1 VRLAQYVKER
11 DLANDR
17 HHALIERNA
26 RGAACS
32 LLAILLMA
40 VAQQSQEQGRR
51 GARRALWA
59 FVAERSLPRAWWR
72 VRAKTFQGP
81 LAEMESGTA
90 RQLQEGIVLLFLA
103 VRCVHLGQA
112 GVDLALAGRTYTIEW
127 LALALA
133 VLCAVE
139 SLAVAAVVL
148 GPRARRLTARAILAD
163 AAFGVVGLGVMA
175 LATTSGPGRAGSLN
189 WMLPYTV
196 ATATGLGA
204 LAAGDLVDRS
214 AAGASL
220 ASLVDRSSPGA
231 SPAGVLH
238 QRVRSVLARL
248 WPLALALGLG
258 GAYVASAYLPHRLG
272 EDQVGQIWG
281 NAANYPGFF
290 LVGAFTVGA
299 ARFGVRAIS
308 ARNAEL
314 SEATAQ
320 VAQEMLLR
328 EVEAEIFSPAL
339 ALLDRVVDLEDGE
352 VPDDIRRE
360 AGQLISM
367 IDAVEPRDRTG
378 SLEASEEARG

>member
-1 VRLAQYVKER
+1 
-11 DLANDR
+11 
-17 HHALIERNA
+17 
-26 RGAACS
+26 
-32 LLAILLMA
+32 
-40 VAQQSQEQGRR
+40 
-51 GARRALWA
+51 
-59 FVAERSLPRAWWR
+59 

-127 LALALA
+127 LALTLA
-133 VLCAVE
+133 ALCAVE
-139 SLAVAAVVL
+139 SVAVAAVVL

-163 AAFGVVGLGVMA
+163 AAFGVAGLGVMA

-196 ATATGLGA
+196 ATATGLGV

-220 ASLVDRSSPGA
+220 AGDRHVRG
-231 SPAGVLH
+231 
-238 QRVRSVLARL
+238 RSVLARL
-248 WPLALALGLG
+248 WPLVLALGLG
-258 GAYVASAYLPHRLG
+258 GAYVVSAYLPQRLA

-281 NAANYPGFF
+281 NAANYVGFF

-308 ARNAEL
+308 VRNAEL

-339 ALLDRVVDLEDGE
+339 ALLDRVVGLEDGE
-352 VPDDIRRE
+352 VPGDIRRE

-367 IDAVEPRDRTG
+367 IDAVEPRDRSG
-378 SLEASEEARG
+378 SLEASEEAQG